1 MCLSVRCSVPVCN
14 CIGLRVNQRGDT
26 VHKVPSITVLQVNQR
41 YCKFISHLNLD
52 ILFYNAY
59 SDEVHEGYIK
69 ICTEKEY
76 IDVCLPF

>member
-14 CIGLRVNQRGDT
+14 CIGL
-26 VHKVPSITVLQVNQR
+26 ITVSQVNQR